1 MGRTILGKKIGM
13 TQIFNSDGKVEP
25 VTVVEAGPCFVI
37 QKKSTARDGYES
49 IQVGF
54 GDKREKLANKPE
66 IGHYSKSK
74 VSPKRYLREIRVESS
89 ESYELG
95 QAITVDQW
103 SDGEIVD
110 VTGTT
115 LGKGFAG
122 AIKRHNFNR
131 GPMGHGSMYHRRPG
145 GLGAT
150 DPARVFKGRKL
161 PGRFGG
167 ATVTIQNLKI
177 VKVDPEKNLLLIR
190 GAVPG
195 VKGGLV
201 IVRDSVKGK

>member
-13 TQIFNSDGKVEP
+13 TQIFNKDGRVEP

-37 QKKSTARDGYES
+37 QKKSKDRDGYES

-54 GDKREKLANKPE
+54 EDKREKLANKPE
-66 IGHYSKSK
+66 KGHYSKSK
-74 VSPKRYLREIRVESS
+74 VAPKRYLKVIKVESS
-89 ESYELG
+89 VAYELG
-95 QAITVDQW
+95 QAITVAQW
-103 SDGEIVD
+103 SDGETVD
-110 VTGTT
+110 VTGTS

-122 AIKRHNFNR
+122 AIKRHNFQR

-167 ATVTIQNLKI
+167 SRVTIQNLKI

>member
-1 MGRTILGKKIGM
+1 
-13 TQIFNSDGKVEP
+13 
-25 VTVVEAGPCFVI
+25 
-37 QKKSTARDGYES
+37 
-49 IQVGF
+49 
-54 GDKREKLANKPE
+54 
-66 IGHYSKSK
+66 
-74 VSPKRYLREIRVESS
+74 
-89 ESYELG
+89 
-95 QAITVDQW
+95 
-103 SDGEIVD
+103 
-110 VTGTT
+110 
-115 LGKGFAG
+115 
-122 AIKRHNFNR
+122 
-131 GPMGHGSMYHRRPG
+131 MGHGSMYHRRPG

-167 ATVTIQNLKI
+167 SRVTIQNLKI

>member
-103 SDGEIVD
+103 SDGEIVE